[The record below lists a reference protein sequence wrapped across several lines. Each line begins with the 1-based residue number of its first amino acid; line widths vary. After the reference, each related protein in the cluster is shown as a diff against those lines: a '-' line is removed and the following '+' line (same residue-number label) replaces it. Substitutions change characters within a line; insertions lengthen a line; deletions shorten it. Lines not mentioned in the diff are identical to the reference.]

1 MKKFLHNFRSLIY
14 CVGEIIIG
22 ILILI
27 NHVAFTNTIV
37 RALGAVLI
45 VLGVLNIM
53 KYFKQTAEDG
63 AMSMGLSKGLIQIL
77 AGIFCIFNPE
87 WFTTTFTFLS
97 VAYGVGILVVGMI
110 KLQWAVDALRLGNT
124 SWAFSLLGGAS
135 SIILG
140 LLIVSTLLAEN
151 VAWIFVGVTLI
162 VIGAFDGAAAFLGKT
177 IVDKAVDDEE
187 SIEASES
194 KVEIIDCK

>member
-14 CVGEIIIG
+14 CIGEIIIG
-22 ILILI
+22 ILILF
-27 NHVAFTNTIV
+27 NHVAFTNIIV

-53 KYFKQTAEDG
+53 KYFKQTAEAG

-97 VAYGVGILVVGMI
+97 VAYGVGILIVGMI
-110 KLQWAVDALRLGNT
+110 KLQWAVDALRLRNG
-124 SWAFSLLGGAS
+124 SWLFSLIGGAL

-140 LLIVSTLLAEN
+140 LIIAFNPLTPQIV
-151 VAWIFVGVTLI
+151 WIFVGVTLI
-162 VIGAFDGAAAFLGKT
+162 ITGALDGVAAFFGKT
-177 IVDKAVDDEE
+177 SIGRKLDDAVSGETSIQITDCSEE
-187 SIEASES
+187 
-194 KVEIIDCK
+194 